1 LGRFPQ
7 ALGRKGSKKW
17 IQKLI
22 NEKPEMLN
30 FEIIRKLNLPRKEK
44 IHWLSPLKDDEYAEY
59 RDQEFL
65 ERLGVGLE
73 IVTLADF
80 WPGGGPQ
87 WDGLGRSSSGN
98 LFLVEA
104 KSHIDE
110 MISTMQA
117 KSKESR
123 KKICD
128 SLEKTKQFLNARPEV
143 EWSSVFYQYANRLSH
158 LYLLK
163 QLNQLPA
170 YLVFVYFINDL
181 EMKGPKTIDEWK
193 GAIKLLRSYMG
204 IRRHKLQNF
213 ITELFIDVSGL

>member
-1 LGRFPQ
+1 
-7 ALGRKGSKKW
+7 
-17 IQKLI
+17 
-22 NEKPEMLN
+22 MLN
-30 FEIIRKLNLPRKEK
+30 SEIIRKLNLPRNEK
-44 IHWLSPLKDDEYAEY
+44 IHWLSPLKDDEHAEY

-80 WPGGGPQ
+80 WPSGGPQ

-104 KSHIDE
+104 KSYIDE

-117 KSKESR
+117 KSKESM

-163 QLNQLPA
+163 QLNQLPV
-170 YLVFVYFINDL
+170 YLVFVYLINDL

-193 GAIKLLRSYMG
+193 GAIELLHSHMG
-204 IRRHKLQNF
+204 IRGHKLQNF
-213 ITELFIDVSGL
+213 MTELFIDVSCL